1 MFSFLYPTLLWA
13 LLAVAIPIL
22 IHLFSRQRV
31 KKIEFSSL
39 IFLKSLEKTRLRAIK
54 IKNLILL
61 LIRSLIIFFVVLA
74 FARPSARTGLASK
87 LGAKAKS
94 SILFLIDNSYRM
106 GYETKKGSLLS
117 LTLKK
122 SEEILKAYKEGD
134 ELYLVTY
141 NSAPQRF
148 LSYPAFD
155 SSLISRALR
164 ETELTFEPADLDQ
177 GLRAGFNLLAQSK
190 NENKEIYLFT
200 ELKDRELPFLQ
211 RWNKVFKDKGIK
223 LFIVRLSD
231 EQKENWGIKKVE
243 VEGALEKETPFKI
256 KGIVANYS
264 HKPAQNLLLS
274 LYLDGKRVSQTNLDL
289 KGEEEKKFD
298 FTKQTIEAGL
308 HSGYVEISDDNL
320 LADNKRFFAFNLP
333 EKIEVLLVGDKGR
346 KEDYLRLALNPKGEG
361 KNQIELTQ
369 IDPKFFSRTE
379 LSNYQVIV
387 FSGFSGIGSEDL
399 KRLDAFLNSGGGVL
413 FFFGKGENDIY
424 AEVCRKYLNS
434 TLKGE
439 SDFSGKSQGFLTL
452 EKVDLF
458 HPVFQPYKELDKTK
472 FPQLKFFSIYEVT
485 PRKKAKVLANFSS
498 GVPALLESSSGS
510 GKILAFMSSYE
521 PEFSDLGEHTIF
533 VPLIRRSVEYL
544 CSSLFYSEEFL
555 VGEKIR
561 KELESP
567 KIEKVELVDPDNF
580 KVTLIPEPFKD
591 KLILK
596 LEEMKKPG
604 IYKLQ
609 SGDKAID
616 QLAVNLDVRDSD
628 FESLS
633 DTELKNNLQNSPNV
647 LVIGPNQDLEEEI
660 LKTRYG
666 KELSKNFL
674 WLALIFLI
682 LEMYLSKS
690 RKKDLEHF
698 FNFSKGEEIAQTS

>member
-31 KKIEFSSL
+31 KKIDFSSL

-74 FARPSARTGLASK
+74 FARPSARTGFASK

-117 LTLKK
+117 LALKK
-122 SEEILKAYKEGD
+122 SEVLLKTYQEGD

-141 NSAPQRF
+141 NSIPREF
-148 LSYPAFD
+148 LSYSTFD

-164 ETELTFEPADLDQ
+164 ETEFTFEPADLDQ
-177 GLRAGFNLLAQSK
+177 GLKAGFDLLAQSK

-200 ELKDRELPFLQ
+200 ELKDRELPLLQ
-211 RWNKVFKDKGIK
+211 RRNKFFKDKGIK

-243 VEGALEKETPFKI
+243 VEGALEKETPFVI

-264 HKPAQNLLLS
+264 QKPAQNLLLS
-274 LYLDGKRVSQTNLDL
+274 LYLDGKRVSQTSLDL
-289 KGEEEKKFD
+289 KGGEEKKFD
-298 FTKQTIEAGL
+298 FTQQAIETGL

-333 EKIEVLLVGDKGR
+333 EKIGVLLVGDKGG
-346 KEDYLRLALNPKGEG
+346 KEDYLRLALNPKGQG

-369 IDPKFFSRTE
+369 IDSKSFSRAE

-387 FSGFSGIGSEDL
+387 FSSLSGIGSEDL
-399 KRLDAFLNSGGGVL
+399 KRLDKFLNSGGGVL
-413 FFFGKGENDIY
+413 FFFGKGEEDVY

-434 TLKGE
+434 TLKGK
-439 SDFSGKSQGFLTL
+439 SDFSGKGQGFLTL
-452 EKVDLF
+452 EKIDLF

-485 PRKKAKVLANFSS
+485 PGKKSKVLANFSS
-498 GVPALLESSSGS
+498 GAPASLESSSGS
-510 GKILAFMSSYE
+510 GKVLAFFSSYE

-533 VPLIRRSVEYL
+533 VPFMRRSVEYL
-544 CSSLFYSEEFL
+544 CSSLFPSEEFL

-561 KELESP
+561 KEFESP

-591 KLILK
+591 KLVLK
-596 LEEMKKPG
+596 LDEVKKPG

-609 SGDKAID
+609 SGDEVID
-616 QLAVNLDVRDSD
+616 QLSVNLDVRDSD
-628 FESLS
+628 FDPFTDS
-633 DTELKNNLQNSPNV
+633 ELKNDLKDSPNL
-647 LVIGPNQDLEEEI
+647 LVIRQDQDLEKEV

-698 FNFSKGEEIAQTS
+698 SNFSKGEEIAQTS

>member
-13 LLAVAIPIL
+13 LLAVAIPIS

-31 KKIEFSSL
+31 KKIDFSSL

-54 IKNLILL
+54 IKSLILL
-61 LIRSLIIFFVVLA
+61 LIRSLIILFVVLA
-74 FARPSARTGLASK
+74 FARPSARTGFASK
-87 LGAKAKS
+87 LGANAKS
-94 SILFLIDNSYRM
+94 SLLFLIDNSYRM

-117 LTLKK
+117 LALKK
-122 SEEILKAYKEGD
+122 GEELLKTYQEGD

-141 NSAPQRF
+141 NSIPQKF
-148 LSYPAFD
+148 LFYPTFD

-164 ETELTFEPADLDQ
+164 ETELTFEPANLDR
-177 GLRAGFNLLAQSK
+177 GSKAGFDLLAQSK

-200 ELKDRELPFLQ
+200 ELKNRELPFLE
-211 RWNKVFKDKGIK
+211 RWNKIFKDKGMK
-223 LFIVRLSD
+223 LFLVRLSD
-231 EQKENWGIKKVE
+231 ELKENWGIKKIE
-243 VEGALEKETPFKI
+243 VEGALEKETPFEI
-256 KGIVANYS
+256 KGVVVNYS
-264 HKPAQNLLLS
+264 QKPVQSLLLS

-289 KGEEEKKFD
+289 KGGEEKKFD
-298 FTKQTIEAGL
+298 FTQQTIEAGL

-333 EKIEVLLVGDKGR
+333 EKIEVLLVEDKGG

-369 IDPKFFSRTE
+369 IDSKFFSRAE

-387 FSGFSGIGSEDL
+387 FSSLSGIGSEDL
-399 KRLDAFLNSGGGVL
+399 KRLDKFLNSGGGVL
-413 FFFGKGENDIY
+413 FFFGKGEEDVY

-434 TLKGE
+434 TLKGK
-439 SDFSGKSQGFLTL
+439 SDFSGKGQGFLTL
-452 EKVDLF
+452 EKMDLF
-458 HPVFQPYKELDKTK
+458 HPVFQPYKGLDKTK

-485 PRKKAKVLANFSS
+485 PGKKAKVLANFSS

-510 GKILAFMSSYE
+510 GKVLAFLSSYE

-533 VPLIRRSVEYL
+533 VPFIRRSVEYL
-544 CSSLFYSEEFL
+544 CSSLFSSEEFL

-561 KELESP
+561 KEFESP
-567 KIEKVELVDPDNF
+567 KIGKVELVDPDNF
-580 KVTLIPEPFKD
+580 KVALIPEPFKD
-591 KLILK
+591 KLVLK
-596 LEEMKKPG
+596 LDEMKKPG

-609 SGDKAID
+609 SGDEVID
-616 QLAVNLDVRDSD
+616 QIAVNLDTRDSD
-628 FESLS
+628 FEPL
-633 DTELKNNLQNSPNV
+633 TEAELKNNLKDSPNL
-647 LVIGPNQDLEEEI
+647 LVIGPDQALDQEVLR
-660 LKTRYG
+660 TRYG
-666 KELSKNFL
+666 KELSRNFL

-698 FNFSKGEEIAQTS
+698 SKGEEIAQTS

>member
-1 MFSFLYPTLLWA
+1 MFSFLYPTLPWA

-31 KKIEFSSL
+31 KKIDFSSL

-54 IKNLILL
+54 IKSLILL

-117 LTLKK
+117 LALKK
-122 SEEILKAYKEGD
+122 GEELLKTYKEGD

-141 NSAPQRF
+141 NSIPREF
-148 LSYPAFD
+148 LSYSTFD

-164 ETELTFEPADLDQ
+164 ETEFTFEPADLDQ
-177 GLRAGFNLLAQSK
+177 GLKAGFDLLAQSK

-200 ELKDRELPFLQ
+200 ELKDRELPLLQ
-211 RWNKVFKDKGIK
+211 RRNKFFKDKGIK

-243 VEGALEKETPFKI
+243 VEGALEKETPFVI

-264 HKPAQNLLLS
+264 QKPAQNLLLS
-274 LYLDGKRVSQTNLDL
+274 LYLDGKRVSQTSLDL
-289 KGEEEKKFD
+289 KGGEEKKFD
-298 FTKQTIEAGL
+298 FTQQAIETGL

-333 EKIEVLLVGDKGR
+333 EKIGVLLVGDKGG
-346 KEDYLRLALNPKGEG
+346 KEDYLRLALNPKGQG

-369 IDPKFFSRTE
+369 IDSKSFSRAE

-387 FSGFSGIGSEDL
+387 FSSLSGIGSEDL
-399 KRLDAFLNSGGGVL
+399 KRLDKFLNSGGGVL
-413 FFFGKGENDIY
+413 FFFGKGEEDVY

-434 TLKGE
+434 TLKGK
-439 SDFSGKSQGFLTL
+439 SDFSGKGQGFLTL
-452 EKVDLF
+452 EKIDLF

-485 PRKKAKVLANFSS
+485 PGKKSKVLANFSS
-498 GVPALLESSSGS
+498 GAPASLESSSGS
-510 GKILAFMSSYE
+510 GKVLAFFSSYE

-533 VPLIRRSVEYL
+533 VPFMRRSVEYL
-544 CSSLFYSEEFL
+544 CSSLFPSEEFL

-561 KELESP
+561 KEFESP

-591 KLILK
+591 KLVLK
-596 LEEMKKPG
+596 LDEVKKPG

-609 SGDKAID
+609 SGDEVID
-616 QLAVNLDVRDSD
+616 QLSVNLDVRDSD
-628 FESLS
+628 FDPFTDS
-633 DTELKNNLQNSPNV
+633 ELKNDLKDSPNL
-647 LVIGPNQDLEEEI
+647 LVIRQDQDLEKEV

-698 FNFSKGEEIAQTS
+698 SNFSKGEEIAQTS

>member
-31 KKIEFSSL
+31 KKIDFSSL

-54 IKNLILL
+54 IKSLILL

-117 LTLKK
+117 LALKK
-122 SEEILKAYKEGD
+122 GEELLKTYKEGD

-141 NSAPQRF
+141 NSIPREF
-148 LSYPAFD
+148 LSYSTFD

-164 ETELTFEPADLDQ
+164 ETEFTFEPADLDQ
-177 GLRAGFNLLAQSK
+177 GLKAGFDLLAQSK

-200 ELKDRELPFLQ
+200 ELKDRELPLLQ
-211 RWNKVFKDKGIK
+211 RRNKFFKDKGIK

-243 VEGALEKETPFKI
+243 VEGALEKETPFVI

-264 HKPAQNLLLS
+264 QKPAQNLLLS
-274 LYLDGKRVSQTNLDL
+274 LYLDGKRVSQTSLDL
-289 KGEEEKKFD
+289 KGGEEKKFD
-298 FTKQTIEAGL
+298 FTQQAIETGL

-333 EKIEVLLVGDKGR
+333 EKIGVLLVGDKGG
-346 KEDYLRLALNPKGEG
+346 KEDYLRLALNPKGQG

-369 IDPKFFSRTE
+369 IDSKSFSRAE

-387 FSGFSGIGSEDL
+387 FSSLSGIGSEDL
-399 KRLDAFLNSGGGVL
+399 KRLDKFLNSGGGVL
-413 FFFGKGENDIY
+413 FFFGKGEEDVY

-434 TLKGE
+434 TLKGK
-439 SDFSGKSQGFLTL
+439 SDFSGKGQGFLTL
-452 EKVDLF
+452 EKIDLF

-485 PRKKAKVLANFSS
+485 PGKKSKVLANFSS
-498 GVPALLESSSGS
+498 GAPASLESSSGS
-510 GKILAFMSSYE
+510 GKVLAFFSSYE

-533 VPLIRRSVEYL
+533 VPFMRRSVEYL
-544 CSSLFYSEEFL
+544 CSSLFPSEEFL

-561 KELESP
+561 KEFESP

-591 KLILK
+591 KLVLK
-596 LEEMKKPG
+596 LDEVKKPG

-609 SGDKAID
+609 SGDEVID
-616 QLAVNLDVRDSD
+616 QLSVNLDVRDSD
-628 FESLS
+628 FDPFTDS
-633 DTELKNNLQNSPNV
+633 ELKNDLKDSPNL
-647 LVIGPNQDLEEEI
+647 LVIRQDQDLEKEV

-698 FNFSKGEEIAQTS
+698 SNFSKGEEIAQTS

>member
-39 IFLKSLEKTRLRAIK
+39 IFLKSLEKTRLKAIK
-54 IKNLILL
+54 IKSLILL

-74 FARPSARTGLASK
+74 FARPSARTGFASK

-94 SILFLIDNSYRM
+94 SVLFLIDNSYRM

-117 LTLKK
+117 LALRKGEELLKT
-122 SEEILKAYKEGD
+122 YKEGD

-141 NSAPQRF
+141 NSIPQKF
-148 LSYPAFD
+148 LSYPTFD
-155 SSLISRALR
+155 SSLISRAIL
-164 ETELTFEPADLDQ
+164 ETELTFEPANLDQ
-177 GLRAGFNLLAQSK
+177 GLKAGFDLLARSK

-200 ELKDRELPFLQ
+200 DLKDRELPFLQ
-211 RWNKVFKDKGIK
+211 RWDKVFKDKGIK

-231 EQKENWGIKKVE
+231 EQKENWGIKKIE
-243 VEGALEKETPFKI
+243 VEGALEKETPFEI
-256 KGIVANYS
+256 RGIVANYS

-298 FTKQTIEAGL
+298 FTQQAIEAGL
-308 HSGYVEISDDNL
+308 HSGCVEISDDNL

-333 EKIEVLLVGDKGR
+333 EKIGVLLVGDKGG

-369 IDPKFFSRTE
+369 IDSKFFSRVE

-387 FSGFSGIGSEDL
+387 LSGLSGISSEDL
-399 KRLDAFLNSGGGVL
+399 KRLDKFLNSGGGVL
-413 FFFGKGENDIY
+413 FSFGKGEEDVY

-434 TLKGE
+434 TLKGK

-452 EKVDLF
+452 EKMDLF

-485 PRKKAKVLANFSS
+485 PGKKAKVLANFSS
-498 GVPALLESSSGS
+498 GSPALIESSSGS

-533 VPLIRRSVEYL
+533 VPFVRRSVEYL
-544 CSSLFYSEEFL
+544 CSSLFPLEEFL

-561 KELESP
+561 REFESP

-580 KVTLIPEPFKD
+580 KVTLIPEFFKD

-596 LEEMKKPG
+596 LEEMRKPG

-609 SGDKAID
+609 SGGEVID

-628 FESLS
+628 FEPLTDS
-633 DTELKNNLQNSPNV
+633 ELKNDLKDSPNL
-647 LVIGPNQDLEEEI
+647 LVIGPDQDLEKEI

-674 WLALIFLI
+674 WLASIFLI

-698 FNFSKGEEIAQTS
+698 SNFSKGEEIAQTS

>member
-31 KKIEFSSL
+31 KKIDFSSL

-54 IKNLILL
+54 IKSLILL
-61 LIRSLIIFFVVLA
+61 LISSLIILFVVLA
-74 FARPSARTGLASK
+74 FARPSARTGFASK

-94 SILFLIDNSYRM
+94 SLLFLIDNSYRM

-122 SEEILKAYKEGD
+122 GEELLKICQEGD

-141 NSAPQRF
+141 NSEPQVF
-148 LSYPAFD
+148 LSYPTFD
-155 SSLISRALR
+155 SSLISRAIL
-164 ETELTFEPADLDQ
+164 ETELTFKPADLDK
-177 GLRAGFNLLAQSK
+177 GLNAGFDLLAQSK

-211 RWNKVFKDKGIK
+211 KWNKIFKDKGIK

-243 VEGALEKETPFKI
+243 VEGALEKQVPFEI
-256 KGIVANYS
+256 KGVVVNYS
-264 HKPAQNLLLS
+264 QKPAQNLLLS

-289 KGEEEKKFD
+289 KGGEEKKFD
-298 FTKQTIEAGL
+298 FTQQTIESGL

-333 EKIEVLLVGDKGR
+333 EKIGVLLVGDKGG

-369 IDPKFFSRTE
+369 IDSKFFSKAE

-387 FSGFSGIGSEDL
+387 LSGLSGIGSEDL
-399 KRLDAFLNSGGGVL
+399 KRLDNFLNSGGGVL
-413 FFFGKGENDIY
+413 FFFGKGEKNIY
-424 AEVCRKYLNS
+424 SEICIRYLNS
-434 TLKGE
+434 TLKGK
-439 SDFSGKSQGFLTL
+439 SDFSGKGQGFLIL
-452 EKVDLF
+452 EKMDLF
-458 HPVFQPYKELDKTK
+458 HPVFQPYKGLDKTK

-485 PRKKAKVLANFSS
+485 PGKKAKVLASFSS
-498 GVPALLESSSGS
+498 GAPAFLESTSGS
-510 GKILAFMSSYE
+510 GKVLAFLSSYE

-533 VPLIRRSVEYL
+533 VPFMRRSVEYL
-544 CSSLFYSEEFL
+544 SSSLFSSEEFL

-561 KELESP
+561 KELAS
-567 KIEKVELVDPDNF
+567 KNVDRLELVDPENL
-580 KVTLIPEPFKD
+580 KVSLTPEYVKD

-596 LEEMKKPG
+596 LDGMKKPG

-609 SGDKAID
+609 SGDEIID
-616 QLAVNLDVRDSD
+616 QLAVNLDIRDSD
-628 FESLS
+628 VEQLTDS
-633 DTELKNNLQNSPNV
+633 ELRNNLKDSPN
-647 LVIGPNQDLEEEI
+647 LQVIGPDQDLEKEV

-674 WLALIFLI
+674 WLALVFLI
-682 LEMYLSKS
+682 LEMYLAKS
-690 RKKDLEHF
+690 RKKDLEYF
-698 FNFSKGEEIAQTS
+698 SNFSKGDEIAQTS

>member
-31 KKIEFSSL
+31 KKIDFSSL

-54 IKNLILL
+54 IKSLILL

-74 FARPSARTGLASK
+74 FARPSAKTGFASK

-117 LTLKK
+117 LALKK
-122 SEEILKAYKEGD
+122 GEELLKAYKEGD

-141 NSAPQRF
+141 NSIPQEF
-148 LSYPAFD
+148 LSYSTFD

-177 GLRAGFNLLAQSK
+177 GLRAGFDLLSQSK

-200 ELKDRELPFLQ
+200 ELKNRELPFLE
-211 RWNKVFKDKGIK
+211 RWNKIFKDKGMK

-231 EQKENWGIKKVE
+231 ELKENWGIKKIE
-243 VEGALEKETPFKI
+243 VEGALEKETPFEI
-256 KGIVANYS
+256 KGIVSNYS
-264 HKPAQNLLLS
+264 QKPVQSLLLS

-289 KGEEEKKFD
+289 KGGEEKKFD
-298 FTKQTIEAGL
+298 FTQQAIEAGL

-333 EKIEVLLVGDKGR
+333 EKIEVLLVGDKGG

-369 IDPKFFSRTE
+369 IDSKFFSRAE

-387 FSGFSGIGSEDL
+387 FSSLSGIGSEDL
-399 KRLDAFLNSGGGVL
+399 KRLDKFLNSGRGVL
-413 FFFGKGENDIY
+413 FFFGKGEEDVY

-434 TLKGE
+434 TLKGK
-439 SDFSGKSQGFLTL
+439 SDFSGKGQGFLTL
-452 EKVDLF
+452 EKMDLF
-458 HPVFQPYKELDKTK
+458 HPVFQPYKGLDKTK

-485 PRKKAKVLANFSS
+485 PGKKAKVLANFSS

-510 GKILAFMSSYE
+510 GKILAFFSSYE
-521 PEFSDLGEHTIF
+521 SEFSDLGEHTIF
-533 VPLIRRSVEYL
+533 VPFMRRSVGYL
-544 CSSLFYSEEFL
+544 CSSLFSSEEFL

-561 KELESP
+561 KEFESP

-591 KLILK
+591 KLVLK
-596 LEEMKKPG
+596 LDEIKKPG

-609 SGDKAID
+609 SGDEVID
-616 QLAVNLDVRDSD
+616 QIAVNLDSRDSD
-628 FESLS
+628 FDPFTDS
-633 DTELKNNLQNSPNV
+633 ELKNNLKDSPNL
-647 LVIGPNQDLEEEI
+647 LVIGPEQDLEQEV

-674 WLALIFLI
+674 WLALVFLI
-682 LEMYLSKS
+682 LEMYLAKS
-690 RKKDLEHF
+690 RKKDLEYF
-698 FNFSKGEEIAQTS
+698 SNFSKGDEIAQTG

>member
-1 MFSFLYPTLLWA
+1 MFSFLYPALLWA
-13 LLAVAIPIL
+13 LFAAIIPIL
-22 IHLFSRQRV
+22 IHLFSRQKV
-31 KKIEFSSL
+31 KKVEFSSL

-54 IKNLILL
+54 IKSLILL

-74 FARPSARTGLASK
+74 FARPSARTGFASK
-87 LGAKAKS
+87 LGSKAKS

-117 LTLKK
+117 LALKK
-122 SEEILKAYKEGD
+122 SEELLKTYQGGD
-134 ELYLVTY
+134 ELYYITY
-141 NSAPQRF
+141 NSEPQVF
-148 LSYPAFD
+148 LAYPVFD
-155 SSLISRALR
+155 SSLISKVLR
-164 ETELTFEPADLDQ
+164 ETEITYEPADLDK
-177 GLRAGFNLLAQSK
+177 GLKAGFGLLAQSK
-190 NENKEIYLFT
+190 NENKETYLFT
-200 ELKDRELPFLQ
+200 DLKDGELPFLQ

-231 EQKENWGIKKVE
+231 EQKENWGIKKIE
-243 VEGALEKETPFKI
+243 VEGALEKETPSEI
-256 KGIVANYS
+256 RGVVANYS

-298 FTKQTIEAGL
+298 FTQQAIEAGL
-308 HSGYVEISDDNL
+308 HSGYVELSDDNL
-320 LADNKRFFAFNLP
+320 LADNKRFFAFHLP
-333 EKIEVLLVGDKGR
+333 EKIGVLLMGDKGG

-369 IDPKFFSRTE
+369 IDPKFFSRAE

-387 FSGFSGIGSEDL
+387 LSGLAGIGSEDL
-399 KRLDAFLNSGGGVL
+399 KRLDNFLNSGGGVL

-434 TLKGE
+434 TLKGR
-439 SDFSGKSQGFLTL
+439 SDFSGKGQGFLTL
-452 EKVDLF
+452 ENIDLF

-485 PRKKAKVLANFSS
+485 PGKKAKVLANFSS
-498 GVPALLESSSGS
+498 GSPALIESYSGS

-533 VPLIRRSVEYL
+533 VPFVRRSVEYL
-544 CSSLFYSEEFL
+544 CSSFFPSEEFL

-561 KELESP
+561 KEFESP
-567 KIEKVELVDPDNF
+567 KIEKVDLVDPDNF

-591 KLILK
+591 KLVLK
-596 LEEMKKPG
+596 LDELKKPG
-604 IYKLQ
+604 IYRLQ
-609 SGDKAID
+609 SGTEIID

-628 FESLS
+628 FEPLT
-633 DTELKNNLQNSPNV
+633 DAELKNNLKDSPNL
-647 LVIGPNQDLEEEI
+647 LVIGPDQDLEKEI
-660 LKTRYG
+660 LKIRYG

-698 FNFSKGEEIAQTS
+698 SNFSKGEEIAQTS

>member
-31 KKIEFSSL
+31 KKVDFSSL

-54 IKNLILL
+54 IKSLILL
-61 LIRSLIIFFVVLA
+61 LIRSLIIFFAVLA
-74 FARPSARTGLASK
+74 FARPSARTGFASK
-87 LGAKAKS
+87 LGSKAKS
-94 SILFLIDNSYRM
+94 SLLFLIDNSYRM

-117 LTLKK
+117 LALKK
-122 SEEILKAYKEGD
+122 GEELLKTYKEGD

-141 NSAPQRF
+141 NSIPQEF
-148 LSYPAFD
+148 LSYSTFD
-155 SSLISRALR
+155 SSLISRAIL
-164 ETELTFEPADLDQ
+164 ETELTFEPANLDQ
-177 GLRAGFNLLAQSK
+177 GLKAGFDLLAQSK

-200 ELKDRELPFLQ
+200 DLKDRELPFLQ
-211 RWNKVFKDKGIK
+211 RWNKVFKDKRIK

-231 EQKENWGIKKVE
+231 EQKENWGLKKIE
-243 VEGALEKETPFKI
+243 VEGALEKETPFEI
-256 KGIVANYS
+256 KGVVANYS
-264 HKPAQNLLLS
+264 QKPAQSLLLS

-289 KGEEEKKFD
+289 KGGEEKKFD
-298 FTKQTIEAGL
+298 FTQQTIESGL

-333 EKIEVLLVGDKGR
+333 EKIGVLLAGDKGG

-361 KNQIELTQ
+361 KNQIGLTQ

-379 LSNYQVIV
+379 LSNHQVIV
-387 FSGFSGIGSEDL
+387 FSSLSGIGSEDL
-399 KRLDAFLNSGGGVL
+399 KRLDKFLSSGGGVL
-413 FFFGKGENDIY
+413 FFFGKGEKDIY

-434 TLKGE
+434 TLKGK

-452 EKVDLF
+452 EKMDLF
-458 HPVFQPYKELDKTK
+458 HPVFQPYKGLDKTK

-498 GVPALLESSSGS
+498 GSPALIESSSGS

-533 VPLIRRSVEYL
+533 VPFMRRSVEYL
-544 CSSLFYSEEFL
+544 CSSLFPSEGFL

-561 KELESP
+561 KEFESP

-591 KLILK
+591 KLVLK
-596 LEEMKKPG
+596 LDELKKTG

-609 SGDKAID
+609 CGNGVID
-616 QLAVNLDVRDSD
+616 QVAVNLDTRDSD
-628 FESLS
+628 FEELTDS
-633 DTELKNNLQNSPNV
+633 ELKNNLKDSPNL
-647 LVIGPNQDLEEEI
+647 LVIGPDQALEQEV
-660 LKTRYG
+660 LRTRYG

-682 LEMYLSKS
+682 LEMHLSKS

-698 FNFSKGEEIAQTS
+698 SNFSKGEEIAQTS